1 MVSLEFSKKTYG
13 RRQRGYSARQIPT
26 LRGQPGEAVFTKIL
40 LQGYSL
46 QCTETAKNSD
56 SK

>member
-13 RRQRGYSARQIPT
+13 RRQRSYSARQIPT
-26 LRGQPGEAVFTKIL
+26 LRGQPGKAVFTKIL

-56 SK
+56 SQ